1 MSTDF
6 GDADISR
13 ELAKS
18 INDGPCD
25 IGDLSHGQLVGLTYL
40 FQCIQVGGWC
50 EFDDSNEF
58 SMYAGVRKYL
68 DALACRPLLEPWLE
82 SKAWTREQVAALKI
96 AHRLQS

>member
-13 ELAKS
+13 ELAFS
-18 INDGPCD
+18 ISDGPCD
-25 IGDLSHGQLVGLTYL
+25 LGDLSHGQLVGLMYL

-50 EFDDSNEF
+50 ELDDSDEF

-68 DALACRPLLEPWLE
+68 SALACWPLLKPWLE
-82 SKAWTREQVAALKI
+82 SRAWTREQVAALKI